1 LPTIKSRCHGIALRP
16 LTDTEVRSVLSEQR
30 PDLTD
35 DQLDR
40 AISLAGGRPR
50 RAFETLTLGDGTAL
64 GALQA
69 WFAAPVRAP
78 AAAHIQLAEA
88 LGADPQSTELSFA
101 REMLA
106 DWLADEA
113 RAAAIQPNGRYRLAS
128 ANALW
133 DKAQA
138 LLAEADS
145 INLDMKQTL
154 VAIFDAIRKHIET
167 TTPVSI
173 EP

>member
-1 LPTIKSRCHGIALRP
+1 
-16 LTDTEVRSVLSEQR
+16 
-30 PDLTD
+30 
-35 DQLDR
+35 
-40 AISLAGGRPR
+40 
-50 RAFETLTLGDGTAL
+50 
-64 GALQA
+64 
-69 WFAAPVRAP
+69 
-78 AAAHIQLAEA
+78 
-88 LGADPQSTELSFA
+88 
-101 REMLA
+101 